1 MKDKNTLSLSD
12 MVLVAAYHAAE
23 ATTKRIPFETLV
35 IQAWRE
41 FPKHFSL
48 KDHPEYPDSS
58 AVYQRLYTDLLAKRL
73 FISLRKQVV
82 RLTDKGLELA
92 QQIEA
97 NMNDLEFAPPAP
109 SEHLNREQQDFIDHA
124 LRSRAFRT
132 WQEGKE
138 QDLIDYDV
146 RVFLQFSAG
155 TPVRER
161 KRKLQ
166 TAQEA
171 VDKTVDLEM
180 AEGIPLQNLLAF
192 IINKY
197 PKLFEEA

>member
-1 MKDKNTLSLSD
+1 MKSKNSLSLSE

-23 ATTKRIPFETLV
+23 ATTRRIPFETLV
-35 IQAWRE
+35 IQVWQE
-41 FPKHFSL
+41 FPEYFSL

-82 RLTDKGLELA
+82 RLTDKGIEFA
-92 QQIEA
+92 QQIER
-97 NMNDLEFAPPAP
+97 NMNTEVIGWPAT
-109 SEHLNREQQDFIDHA
+109 SEHLIREEQDFIDHA
-124 LRSRAFRT
+124 MRSRAFRT
-132 WQEGKE
+132 WEDGNG

-161 KRKLQ
+161 RRKLQ
-166 TAQEA
+166 NAKEA
-171 VDKTVDLEM
+171 INKAVKLELP
-180 AEGIPLQNLLAF
+180 EGASLHSLFEF
-192 IINKY
+192 IIDKY